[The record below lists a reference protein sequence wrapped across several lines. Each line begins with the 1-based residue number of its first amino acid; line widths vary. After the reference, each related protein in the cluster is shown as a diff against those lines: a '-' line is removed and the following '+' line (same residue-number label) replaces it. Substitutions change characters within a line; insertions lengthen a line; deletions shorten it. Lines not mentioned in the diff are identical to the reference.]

1 MTVVLAQEPEAR
13 LQAATQN
20 SSAKEQLHSLAMAR
34 DPIITTGGGTFVILQ
49 PAKLRLACIQRG
61 WSFRRLS
68 TEAQISRPTMRAA
81 LLGKAI
87 RPLTAWRIA
96 KALGRGAEA
105 SVEQLLETT

>member
-1 MTVVLAQEPEAR
+1 MSMALVQGR
-13 LQAATQN
+13 QSRFDSATHDSFAN
-20 SSAKEQLHSLAMAR
+20 DQLRSLAMVG

-49 PAKLRLACIQRG
+49 PAKLRIACILRG

-81 LLGKAI
+81 LLGKPI

-96 KALGRGAEA
+96 RALGRGAEA
-105 SVEQLLETT
+105 SIEQLLVTP